1 MPRTD
6 PAELGHRMHAAFNAR
21 DFDAVQEIF
30 TPDFYSHPL
39 DGGRA
44 AVRSAWESMA
54 AMYPRAETVIDDIF
68 TAGDRVALRAT
79 VYGMAEDGHT
89 ATMLEIF
96 RVADGRIAEL
106 WGAKGIPAG
115 SA

>member
-1 MPRTD
+1 MSVTD
-6 PAELGHRMHAAFNAR
+6 PTELGRRMHAAFNAR
-21 DFDAVQEIF
+21 EFDAVPEIF
-30 TPDFYSHPL
+30 APDFYSHPL
-39 DGGRA
+39 DAGRD

-54 AMYPRAETVIDDIF
+54 AMYPQAQTVIDDIF
-68 TAGDRVALRAT
+68 AVGDRVALRAT
-79 VYGMAEDGHT
+79 VHGMADDGHT

-96 RVADGRIAEL
+96 RVADGKIAEL

>member
-1 MPRTD
+1 MSATD
-6 PAELGHRMHAAFNAR
+6 PAGIGRRMHAAFNAR

-30 TPDFYSHPL
+30 APDFYSHPL
-39 DGGRA
+39 DAGRDG
-44 AVRSAWESMA
+44 VRSAWEALA
-54 AMYPRAETVIDDIF
+54 AMYPRMETVIDDIF
-68 TAGDRVALRAT
+68 ADGDRVALRAT
-79 VYGMAEDGHT
+79 VHGMAEDGHT

-106 WGAKGIPAG
+106 WGAKGIPGG